1 MKANIDDQLTQAFS
15 LFDAGRLEAAY
26 VLYQQLLAEEAQLSK
41 DQQWQLYMGLVYV
54 LSAAKDYDGALQYAA
69 KLLDMAQDDEDRHV
83 ALHQTA
89 MVYRMR
95 GQYLLA
101 LELLAKER
109 EIISRTGNQPMK
121 LAVNL
126 YEVSLSALL
135 EGDLPRAAA
144 TWPEAVIY
152 AKAAGDAMTLGC
164 VYRVKG
170 QVLAAQDDMPQAV
183 SDWQKARTYF
193 EQAGDERAC
202 HEVQALLNNAASY
215 L

>member
-1 MKANIDDQLTQAFS
+1 
-15 LFDAGRLEAAY
+15 
-26 VLYQQLLAEEAQLSK
+26 
-41 DQQWQLYMGLVYV
+41 MGLVYV

-101 LELLAKER
+101 LELLAQER
-109 EIISRTGNQPMK
+109 EVIARTGNQPMK

-135 EGDLPRAAA
+135 EGDLPRAAT

-170 QVLAAQDDMPQAV
+170 QVLAAQDALPQAA
-183 SDWQKARTYF
+183 SAWQKACTHF
-193 EQAGDERAC
+193 EQAGDDHAC
-202 HEVQALLNNAASY
+202 REVQAMLNKVASY

>member
-69 KLLDMAQDDEDRHV
+69 KLLDMAQDDEDRYV

-101 LELLAKER
+101 LEL
-109 EIISRTGNQPMK
+109 ISS
-121 LAVNL
+121 V
-126 YEVSLSALL
+126 
-135 EGDLPRAAA
+135 A
-144 TWPEAVIY
+144 TWSFTV
-152 AKAAGDAMTLGC
+152 T
-164 VYRVKG
+164 
-170 QVLAAQDDMPQAV
+170 
-183 SDWQKARTYF
+183 SNTQKPTP
-193 EQAGDERAC
+193 
-202 HEVQALLNNAASY
+202 ASENGFWIKRF
-215 L
+215 LPW